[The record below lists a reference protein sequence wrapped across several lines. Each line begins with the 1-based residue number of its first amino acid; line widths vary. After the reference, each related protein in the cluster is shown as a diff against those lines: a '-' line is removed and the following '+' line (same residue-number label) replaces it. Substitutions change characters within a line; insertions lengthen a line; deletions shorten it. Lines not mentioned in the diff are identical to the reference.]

1 MTPSLLAWTVLPLLG
16 VAEPSRPEVL
26 AVFPIHD
33 KSRAQRASDVEQLSE
48 LLASEIVRRTQYKVI
63 PRGEIEALLRT
74 EKNKS
79 FESCY
84 DESCQ
89 IQLGREL
96 AANKVL
102 KTQLLALG
110 GRCVLTS
117 TLYDLKTASAD
128 WAHTEKS
135 GCSSAEFLAA
145 VESIA
150 AALGSRSS
158 PVPSEPAGLE
168 EEPASPRPPRQE
180 EPEETGPRA
189 LERGGS
195 IAALSLRG
203 GMALSPLFYFGE
215 VNGYL
220 TDLSWLRIN
229 LGAGLKLFDLVS
241 LELQLAP
248 LLPLASREFDLLVV
262 PGVRFDLGYV
272 YAHGAAVIATVDG
285 TAGVEL
291 SAGARLM
298 DTVYVGPVVDV
309 FFEGVVYV
317 GLEAG
322 VEFEVAL

>member
-1 MTPSLLAWTVLPLLG
+1 MTLSLLAWTVLPLLG
-16 VAEPSRPEVL
+16 LGEPSRPEVL

-33 KSRAQRASDVEQLSE
+33 KSRKQKASDVDQLSE
-48 LLASEIVRRTQYKVI
+48 LLASEIVRRSHYKVI

-135 GCSSAEFLAA
+135 GCSSAEFLVA
-145 VESIA
+145 VEAIA
-150 AALGSRSS
+150 AALGSRAPAAEPAALGQDPSTA
-158 PVPSEPAGLE
+158 PQPPSEEVEAIAPTVSG
-168 EEPASPRPPRQE
+168 
-180 EPEETGPRA
+180 
-189 LERGGS
+189 RGGS
-195 IAALSLRG
+195 VAALSLRG
-203 GMALSPLFYFGE
+203 GMALSPLVFFGE
-215 VNGYL
+215 VSGSL
-220 TDLSWLRIN
+220 SDLSWFRIN
-229 LGAGLKLFDLVS
+229 LGAGLKLFDRVS

-248 LLPLASREFDLLVV
+248 LLPIASPEFDFLVV
-262 PGVRFDLGYV
+262 PGLRFDLGYV
-272 YAHGAAVIATVDG
+272 YAHGGAVIAVVDG

-309 FFEGVVYV
+309 FFEGVVYL